1 MLTKTIQLFTEK
13 EEEFVNL
20 LIEIG
25 TRRNVAKMLV
35 YLANIKEATSREI
48 ERGTDLRQPEVS
60 IAIKYLE
67 EQGWIKSWKTPSDK
81 KGRPVWNYALA
92 VPVRTSWPAS
102 RSRKKP
108 RPIISLPSLRRCEV
122 TSDCTGGKY
131 PISGLSLNFPLF
143 LKPPSEKS
151 TFIIAFRWPFRAP
164 DGVK

>member
-25 TRRNVAKMLV
+25 TKRTIAKALV
-35 YLANIKEATSREI
+35 FLANTKEATSRDL

-67 EQGWIKSWKTPSDK
+67 DQGWIKSWKTPSDK

-92 VPVRTSWPAS
+92 VPVPEIMTSIEKQKRAEANTQLALI
-102 RSRKKP
+102 KKM
-108 RPIISLPSLRRCEV
+108 RNYI
-122 TSDCTGGKY
+122 
-131 PISGLSLNFPLF
+131 
-143 LKPPSEKS
+143 
-151 TFIIAFRWPFRAP
+151 
-164 DGVK
+164 

>member
-20 LIEIG
+20 LIEVG

-35 YLANIKEATSREI
+35 YLANIKEATSRDI

-92 VPVRTSWPAS
+92 VPVPEIMTSIEKQKKTEANNQLALIRKM
-102 RSRKKP
+102 RSY
-108 RPIISLPSLRRCEV
+108 V
-122 TSDCTGGKY
+122 
-131 PISGLSLNFPLF
+131 
-143 LKPPSEKS
+143 
-151 TFIIAFRWPFRAP
+151 
-164 DGVK
+164 